1 MLLRLIYISVIILAG
16 CNKSYSLPIDFT
28 IIHSSSVWG
37 ETEPC
42 GWPKNPLGGLAR
54 KASVIDKERLNN
66 NRLIVVDSGDL
77 FFHKSDMTFEKD
89 NIEAAKIKSEIIVNC
104 NNKMNYNAFTPGS
117 RDFALGLKYLK
128 KLESQSNFSYISSN
142 LYDGG
147 NRKRLFDPYKIE
159 NYDGFKVAYIG
170 AASSFQ
176 KDSVLIREPISEIKE
191 VYNEIS
197 SEADFVIVLF
207 NGTKPDMDR
216 LSKSGIGFD
225 LILRSGGSSRASE
238 NGGNAVTPLYEA
250 GNKGKYLNKINIA
263 LSNIGA
269 DLIDI
274 DLMQKKIKQSKK
286 HLKNKK
292 LGDPN
297 GNLDEM
303 YKDKPKILDTINNHR
318 DIVRASNTK
327 INNAKN
333 TINTKKIA
341 LDTKVDSKA
350 DILFI
355 VDEGMAKIPKGPEM
369 NDHRGRAPGHPHHGH
384 NH

>member
-1 MLLRLIYISVIILAG
+1 M
-16 CNKSYSLPIDFT
+16 
-28 IIHSSSVWG
+28 
-37 ETEPC
+37 
-42 GWPKNPLGGLAR
+42 GGLAR

-77 FFHKSDMTFEKD
+77 FFHKSGMSFEKD

-128 KLESQSNFSYISSN
+128 KLESQSNFSYISCN
-142 LYDGG
+142 LYDEG

-170 AASSFQ
+170 AASSFD
-176 KDSVLIREPISEIKE
+176 KDSILIREPISEIKE
-191 VYNEIS
+191 IYNQIS
-197 SEADFVIVLF
+197 SEVDFVIVLF
-207 NGTKPDMDR
+207 NGTKPDVDR
-216 LSKSGIGFD
+216 LSKSGIDFD

-238 NGGNAVTPLYEA
+238 NGGSGNIPLYEA
-250 GNKGKYLNKINIA
+250 GNKGKYLNKINIV
-263 LSNIGA
+263 LSDIDAN
-269 DLIDI
+269 LIDI
-274 DLMQKKIKQSKK
+274 DLHQKKIKQSEK

-292 LGDPN
+292 LGDPK
-297 GNLDEM
+297 GDLDMM

-318 DIVRASNTK
+318 DIVSASNLK

-333 TINTKKIA
+333 TIKSKKIA

-350 DILFI
+350 EILFI
-355 VDEGMAKIPKGPEM
+355 VDEGMARIPKGPEM

-384 NH
+384 GH

>member
-1 MLLRLIYISVIILAG
+1 M
-16 CNKSYSLPIDFT
+16 
-28 IIHSSSVWG
+28 
-37 ETEPC
+37 
-42 GWPKNPLGGLAR
+42 GGLAR
-54 KASVIDKERLNN
+54 KASVIDKERLNDN
-66 NRLIVVDSGDL
+66 PLIVVDSGDL
-77 FFHKSDMTFEKD
+77 FFHKSDLDFEKD

-128 KLESQSNFSYISSN
+128 KLESQSNFSYISCN

-176 KDSVLIREPISEIKE
+176 KDSILIREPVSEIKE
-191 VYNEIS
+191 VYNTIS

-216 LSKSGIGFD
+216 LRKSGIGFD

-238 NGGNAVTPLYEA
+238 NGGNGVPLYEA
-250 GNKGKYLNKINIA
+250 GNKGKYLNKINIV
-263 LSNIGA
+263 LSDIRA

-274 DLMQKKIKQSKK
+274 DLLQKKIKQSEK

-318 DIVRASNTK
+318 DIVRASNSK

-333 TINTKKIA
+333 TISTKKVA